1 LLFLIYNHNKGEL
14 VNKIKLSPTNKSSLQ
29 RRYITSDAQSALER
43 LVVGRECNNFDTFSS
58 ARKASAYL
66 VLLKLG
72 LISATVKD
80 VPDQSYPE
88 VTIHS
93 VTSLGKKTYENQ
105 TNYKEKTSAKIPQI
119 LVAITL
125 VGIAVIIVLKF
136 FKII

>member
-1 LLFLIYNHNKGEL
+1 LLFAICVICNLERLKHA
-14 VNKIKLSPTNKSSLQ
+14 KLSPDTKSPPQ
-29 RRYITSDAQSALER
+29 RRYITSDAQAALER
-43 LVVGRECNNFDTFSS
+43 LVVGRECNNFDTFSN
-58 ARKASAYL
+58 ARKSMAYL

>member
-1 LLFLIYNHNKGEL
+1 
-14 VNKIKLSPTNKSSLQ
+14 LSSDNKSSSQ
-29 RRYITSDAQSALER
+29 RRYITSDAQAALER

-58 ARKASAYL
+58 ARKALAYL

-72 LISATVKD
+72 LISATVKE
-80 VPDQSYPE
+80 VPGRSYPE

-93 VTSLGKKTYENQ
+93 VTPLGKKTYENQ

-125 VGIAVIIVLKF
+125 VGIVVIIVLKF
-136 FKII
+136 LKII

>member
-1 LLFLIYNHNKGEL
+1 LR
-14 VNKIKLSPTNKSSLQ
+14 PDNKSSSQ
-29 RRYITSDAQSALER
+29 RRYITSDAQAALER

-58 ARKASAYL
+58 ARKAMAYL

-72 LISATVKD
+72 LISATVKE
-80 VPDQSYPE
+80 VPGRSYPE

-93 VTSLGKKTYENQ
+93 VTPLGKKTYENQ

-125 VGIAVIIVLKF
+125 VGIFVIILLKF
-136 FKII
+136 LKVI